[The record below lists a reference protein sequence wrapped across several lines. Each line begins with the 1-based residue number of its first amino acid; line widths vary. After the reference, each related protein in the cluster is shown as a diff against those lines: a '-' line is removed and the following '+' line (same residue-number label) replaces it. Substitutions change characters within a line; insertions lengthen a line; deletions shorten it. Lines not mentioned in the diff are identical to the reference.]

1 MVRTKLVTRAES
13 RFDPRTKLLLAAVLS
28 YGERSVSCHVRN
40 LSLRGA
46 MIQAAEVPP
55 QHATVTLR
63 RGNLFSAGE
72 VAWTRS
78 GLLGLRFSTDLDI
91 DEWLSAAQPM
101 GVKRKVGTNDISQS
115 EISEIDPAVLDGRI
129 ADEIAFVAR
138 TFENASER
146 LVADPVLR
154 VRHADLLQQ
163 LAIGNQM
170 LEQLG
175 SVVRS
180 PFRIEAVQEIVNGPM
195 RQRLLRR
202 QSST

>member
-1 MVRTKLVTRAES
+1 
-13 RFDPRTKLLLAAVLS
+13 
-28 YGERSVSCHVRN
+28 
-40 LSLRGA
+40 
-46 MIQAAEVPP
+46 
-55 QHATVTLR
+55 
-63 RGNLFSAGE
+63 
-72 VAWTRS
+72 
-78 GLLGLRFSTDLDI
+78 
-91 DEWLSAAQPM
+91 M